1 MMRVQTMPEFKS
13 TSSMGTAMSMAVA
26 LVIGFAAA
34 ATAQEQG
41 FEKPSNRLASE
52 ILPAAVIAGP
62 YHQVREDVISY
73 GYMHHYTVD
82 SDFGVFEITGD
93 GALRKLVNEFSAIAS
108 LKEFKL
114 TDAFLQSVGKAAMAP
129 VVFGKNLIT
138 HPVDTVT
145 GLPQGVFSI
154 FGNVFESI
162 TMEHDPSEDT
172 RIKQALFVS
181 SWKRDFATE
190 RGVDVYS
197 SNKVL
202 QEELNSV
209 AWAAAITG
217 LSVSA
222 ATMAGGAAV
231 AVMKNMRLA
240 DQIGNALAEE
250 PPSRLRIINAD
261 KLLAMGVPEDLA
273 NRFLDHPHFTPRHDT
288 VLVANLDGLKGA
300 AGRAAFLETTLA
312 ASDEAG
318 ADFFMNMAQ
327 ILGGYNDTVSPI
339 EEIVIIDDLTL
350 ARAGNG
356 RVMIPFPLDHG
367 VWSKRAN
374 DIVKHLVTTYRLDT
388 GYSGG
393 YDLWV
398 TGTVSPLAHEG
409 FAGHGVSVTENV
421 DERLAMMD

>member
-1 MMRVQTMPEFKS
+1 MLKYPKPMLSLPKFYH
-13 TSSMGTAMSMAVA
+13 GFLLAVFA
-26 LVIGFAAA
+26 ILLAAA
-34 ATAQEQG
+34 EPVQG
-41 FEKPSNRLASE
+41 QPFEEPSNRLASE
-52 ILPAAVIAGP
+52 ILPAGVISGP
-62 YHQVREDVISY
+62 YHKVREDVISY

-82 SDFGVFEITGD
+82 SEFGVFEVTGD

-114 TDAFLQSVGKAAMAP
+114 TDAFLESVGKAAMAP
-129 VVFGKNLIT
+129 IDFGKNLIT

-145 GLPQGVFSI
+145 GIPQGVFSI

-162 TMEHDPSEDT
+162 TMEHDPSEDA

-197 SNKVL
+197 SNTVL

-209 AWAAAITG
+209 AWAAAVTG
-217 LSVSA
+217 LSISA
-222 ATMAGGAAV
+222 ATMAGGTAV
-231 AVMKNMRLA
+231 VVVKNMRLA
-240 DQIGNALAEE
+240 DQVGNALAEE
-250 PPSRLRIINAD
+250 PPSRLRIINED

-300 AGRAAFLETTLA
+300 AGRAAFIETTLA

-318 ADFFMNMAQ
+318 ANFFMNMAQ
-327 ILGGYNDTVSPI
+327 TLGGYNDTVSPI
-339 EEIVIIDDLTL
+339 EEIVIIDNLTL

-367 VWSKRAN
+367 VWSKRAD
-374 DIVKHLVTTYRLDT
+374 DIVAHLVTTYRLDS

-398 TGTVSPLAHEG
+398 TGTVSPSALEG
-409 FAGHGVSVTENV
+409 FAGHGISVTENI
-421 DERLAMMD
+421 DERLVMMD